1 MSLNAVEK
9 VFWEFGAD
17 PARIAEFRAD
27 PDGYLAAYRLEPDE
41 REMIKQVDLKALAD
55 RGVSTLLT
63 IMVWPM
69 LKGPEGMP
77 FSYLEH
83 MNGGVMPPFPGM
95 PGQTQPT
102 LHEA

>member
-9 VFWEFGAD
+9 VFWEFGTD
-17 PARIAEFRAD
+17 PDRIAAFRAD

-41 REMIKQVDLKALAD
+41 RDMVKRVDLKALAE

-63 IMVWPM
+63 MMVWPM

-95 PGQTQPT
+95 PPQS
-102 LHEA
+102 

>member
-1 MSLNAVEK
+1 MSLHAVEK
-9 VFWEFGAD
+9 VFWEFGTD
-17 PARIAEFRAD
+17 PQRIAAFRAD
-27 PDGYLAAYRLEPDE
+27 PDGYLSGYRLEPDE
-41 REMIKQVDLKALAD
+41 CEMIARVDLKALAE

-63 IMVWPM
+63 MMVWPM

-95 PGQTQPT
+95 PGQS
-102 LHEA
+102 

>member
-9 VFWEFGAD
+9 VFWEFGTD
-17 PARIAEFRAD
+17 PDRIAAFRAD
-27 PDGYLAAYRLEPDE
+27 PDGYLARYRLEPDE
-41 REMIKQVDLKALAD
+41 RDMIKRVDLKALAE

-63 IMVWPM
+63 MMVWPM

-95 PGQTQPT
+95 PPQS
-102 LHEA
+102 

>member
-9 VFWEFGAD
+9 VFWEFGTD
-17 PARIAEFRAD
+17 PDRIAAFRAD
-27 PDGYLAAYRLEPDE
+27 PDGYLAAYPLEPDE
-41 REMIKQVDLKALAD
+41 RDMVKRVDLKALAE

-63 IMVWPM
+63 MMVWPM

-95 PGQTQPT
+95 PPQS
-102 LHEA
+102 

>member
-1 MSLNAVEK
+1 MSLHAVEK
-9 VFWEFGAD
+9 VFWEFGTD
-17 PARIAEFRAD
+17 PQRIAAFRAD
-27 PDGYLAAYRLEPDE
+27 PDGYLSGYRLEPDE
-41 REMIKQVDLKALAD
+41 REMIKQVDLKALAE

-63 IMVWPM
+63 MMVWPM

>member
-9 VFWEFGAD
+9 VFWEFGTD
-17 PARIAEFRAD
+17 PDRIAAFRAD
-27 PDGYLAAYRLEPDE
+27 PDAYLAAYPLEPDE
-41 REMIKQVDLKALAD
+41 RDMVKRVDLKALAE

-63 IMVWPM
+63 MMVWPM

-95 PGQTQPT
+95 PPQS
-102 LHEA
+102 

>member
-1 MSLNAVEK
+1 MI
-9 VFWEFGAD
+9 
-17 PARIAEFRAD
+17 AR
-27 PDGYLAAYRLEPDE
+27 
-41 REMIKQVDLKALAD
+41 VDLKALAE

-63 IMVWPM
+63 MMVWPM

-95 PGQTQPT
+95 PGQP
-102 LHEA
+102 

>member
-1 MSLNAVEK
+1 MSLHAVEK
-9 VFWEFGAD
+9 VFWEFGTD
-17 PARIAEFRAD
+17 PQRIAAFRAD
-27 PDGYLAAYRLEPDE
+27 PGGYLSGYRLEPDE
-41 REMIKQVDLKALAD
+41 CEMIKQVDLKALAE

-63 IMVWPM
+63 MMVWPM